1 MAERERP
8 QGSKSGVGEK
18 SRPRTEAEKRGMKDV
33 VGNDIPDES
42 KERHTEI
49 AVEIGEKLKQPQA
62 KH

>member
-1 MAERERP
+1 MAHREQRHA
-8 QGSKSGVGEK
+8 SKSGVHAK
-18 SRPRTEAEKRGMKDV
+18 PRPLTEAEKRGMKDV